1 MAKEIQ
7 PEHITE
13 LNKSVEMAAQGY
25 WMPLAVVCL
34 LFSVI
39 IVLLV
44 ILWTSYKKRNEESHK
59 ETRELIRE
67 LADNNKNL
75 TTLVIRHD
83 VEIDNIKANSHA
95 R

>member
-67 LADNNKNL
+67 LAANNNKL
-75 TTLVIRHD
+75 TELVIRHE
-83 VEIDNIKANSHA
+83 VIIDTIKE